1 MRVTSSMT
9 PFEGK
14 EDVQV
19 ADRRVADLLKEMFR
33 HHLPKVE
40 ELDEGDAEMHE
51 GAAQLAGSQEDEDD
65 DGFYRSSN
73 KKRSSVKVEQM
84 DAANSEEERKIA
96 MSEDSFD
103 ENIF

>member
-1 MRVTSSMT
+1 MTSSMT

-65 DGFYRSSN
+65 DGYYRSSK
-73 KKRSSVKVEQM
+73 KKRSSDKDEQM
-84 DAANSEEERKIA
+84 DAADSMEEERKIA